1 MFEFMGGARNTEEEE
16 RRQCYCL
23 MENVSPKY
31 NITSV
36 SVKGA
41 AFVKDNFSNML
52 QDKPYQGFICVS
64 ITSDSSQQ
72 RKRGRVCVYTRI

>member
-1 MFEFMGGARNTEEEE
+1 MFGLMGGARNTEEEE
-16 RRQCYCL
+16 RRQYYCL

-31 NITSV
+31 NTTSV

-52 QDKPYQGFICVS
+52 QDKP
-64 ITSDSSQQ
+64 
-72 RKRGRVCVYTRI
+72 